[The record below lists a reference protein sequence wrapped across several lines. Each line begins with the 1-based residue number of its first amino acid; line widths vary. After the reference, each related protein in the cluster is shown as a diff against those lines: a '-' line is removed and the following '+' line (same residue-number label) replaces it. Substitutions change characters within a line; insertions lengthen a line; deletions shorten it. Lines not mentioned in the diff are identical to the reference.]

1 MDGSVNCHAPPYDSW
16 PITPTYLLHLLVGG
30 ATNRV
35 LEHDAD
41 PETQPLT
48 YICFLTIL
56 YIATVWYRIY
66 YCTLQTHDEASL
78 SV

>member
-1 MDGSVNCHAPPYDSW
+1 MDGSVSCHAPPYDSW
-16 PITPTYLLHLLVGG
+16 LITPHLPPPSPRRG
-30 ATNRV
+30 TTHRV
-35 LEHDAD
+35 LEHDTD

-66 YCTLQTHDEASL
+66 YCTLQTYYEASL